1 MKKFISIVL
10 LFALLLTCCSCGKK
24 TGEGETQVLIR
35 DEKDMTPEE
44 LYGHIDQTQLTDG
57 VYKIW
62 NQEGVKNM
70 SAHPDADFE
79 ILCNVD
85 MQGATLQPLGTPS
98 APFTGTLQGGEFTVS
113 NFSVTPKEGVLGFV
127 GVNKGEIR
135 GLKLDAVTM
144 TADETTQF
152 VGALAAINEGQ
163 LIRSYAVGT
172 IDATRVAADAVCGG
186 AIGKNTG
193 SYTNGSH
200 DMDLTVTTTEKTVVG
215 GIVGATK
222 GGNISFIQS
231 NGQLKVT
238 GGATQVG
245 LLAGALE
252 ETSITDCVFMGE
264 TNSLN
269 DKLFVNLAG
278 SGDETFIT
286 NCAWRDNTPVIIP
299 ENELKLRQTVVDRM
313 YEICTIQFRVHKDL
327 AHNEGSFSEGWTY
340 FGMPYRH
347 MGASLSRIQYLIDEE
362 GYLKDIAYELPSVE
376 LQNYMGNDCSTALIQ
391 ALWSVSNSVDFGHC
405 HRQYPWD
412 ETGGCLFVG
421 DWEPDP
427 SLSVADSRLHI
438 AYNGEQK
445 IYEAY
450 GKLKKGDFYV
460 YNIPDVGGHTRM
472 AAENAVVVYNQDG
485 TINPYYSYVTSHE
498 QGWTTTDEAAKTT
511 TTCRANHNYTFANL
525 MFDGAVPVT
534 CEELV
539 TGEMEPA
546 TAELIGGAE
555 GKLGMVTGTVKTN
568 YNLDYVDLTICDEQ
582 GNQVFTHRMWPTVGR
597 TGDSSD
603 AMRRFYQDTFDMGRF
618 AAPLA
623 KAYFAPGQTYSY
635 KILAVNTPG
644 DVFTVKEGSF
654 TQGSAK

>member
-1 MKKFISIVL
+1 LLALVCILSGCGGVPAETAPTTTVPATEPAPQPAGTLYVAFGAVLEMVYDSDGNALSITGVNEDGKNL
-10 LFALLLTCCSCGKK
+10 AAAHQDQLNKGCVYALRAILRYAIT
-24 TGEGETQVLIR
+24 
-35 DEKDMTPEE
+35 EE
-44 LYGHIDQTQLTDG
+44 LL
-57 VYKIW
+57 K
-62 NQEGVKNM
+62 
-70 SAHPDADFE
+70 DA
-79 ILCNVD
+79 
-85 MQGATLQPLGTPS
+85 
-98 APFTGTLQGGEFTVS
+98 
-113 NFSVTPKEGVLGFV
+113 K
-127 GVNKGEIR
+127 
-135 GLKLDAVTM
+135 
-144 TADETTQF
+144 
-152 VGALAAINEGQ
+152 
-163 LIRSYAVGT
+163 
-172 IDATRVAADAVCGG
+172 
-186 AIGKNTG
+186 
-193 SYTNGSH
+193 
-200 DMDLTVTTTEKTVVG
+200 TVTVR
-215 GIVGATK
+215 IGADDPLPCEDFLFT
-222 GGNISFIQS
+222 I
-231 NGQLKVT
+231 GQ
-238 GGATQVG
+238 
-245 LLAGALE
+245 
-252 ETSITDCVFMGE
+252 DC
-264 TNSLN
+264 
-269 DKLFVNLAG
+269 
-278 SGDETFIT
+278 
-286 NCAWRDNTPVIIP
+286 
-299 ENELKLRQTVVDRM
+299 
-313 YEICTIQFRVHKDL
+313 
-327 AHNEGSFSEGWTY
+327 
-340 FGMPYRH
+340 
-347 MGASLSRIQYLIDEE
+347 QYLIDEE

-438 AYNGEQK
+438 KYNGEEK
-445 IYEAY
+445 IYQAY
-450 GKLKKGDFYV
+450 AQLKKGDFYV

-472 AAENAVVVYNQDG
+472 AAENAVVAYNQDG
-485 TINPYYSYVTSHE
+485 TINPNYSYVTSHE

-511 TTCRANHNYTFANL
+511 TTCRANLNYTFANL

-534 CEELV
+534 CQELV

>member
-1 MKKFISIVL
+1 
-10 LFALLLTCCSCGKK
+10 
-24 TGEGETQVLIR
+24 
-35 DEKDMTPEE
+35 
-44 LYGHIDQTQLTDG
+44 
-57 VYKIW
+57 
-62 NQEGVKNM
+62 
-70 SAHPDADFE
+70 
-79 ILCNVD
+79 
-85 MQGATLQPLGTPS
+85 
-98 APFTGTLQGGEFTVS
+98 
-113 NFSVTPKEGVLGFV
+113 
-127 GVNKGEIR
+127 
-135 GLKLDAVTM
+135 
-144 TADETTQF
+144 
-152 VGALAAINEGQ
+152 
-163 LIRSYAVGT
+163 
-172 IDATRVAADAVCGG
+172 
-186 AIGKNTG
+186 
-193 SYTNGSH
+193 
-200 DMDLTVTTTEKTVVG
+200 
-215 GIVGATK
+215 
-222 GGNISFIQS
+222 
-231 NGQLKVT
+231 
-238 GGATQVG
+238 
-245 LLAGALE
+245 
-252 ETSITDCVFMGE
+252 
-264 TNSLN
+264 LN

-278 SGDETFIT
+278 SGDETLIT

-313 YEICTIQFRVHKDL
+313 YEICTIRFRVHKDL

-555 GKLGMVTGTVKTN
+555 SKLGMVTGTVKTN